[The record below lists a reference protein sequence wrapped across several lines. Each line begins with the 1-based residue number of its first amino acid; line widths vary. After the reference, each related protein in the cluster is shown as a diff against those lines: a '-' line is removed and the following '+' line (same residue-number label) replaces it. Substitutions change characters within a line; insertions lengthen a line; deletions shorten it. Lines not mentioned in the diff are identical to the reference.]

1 MQKYKKRLLY
11 VMMVCALLIAQL
23 SNALVALAESETP
36 LKATDFGDSN
46 LYAYLA
52 AVTDPNGNKGGI
64 LYKEDA
70 EALTALDMLN
80 YYSGDTKYETASKI
94 ESFANLAKYCPN
106 LERIQI
112 GSYIG
117 TAAVPSLVE
126 EIVKLDNLTSI
137 TLNNNNVTGEQ
148 LKSICGKN
156 NAAQVTQLSFYV
168 NDTVDFSALE
178 GMSSLTSVSLHIES
192 NASVENA
199 ASFAKLEKVTS
210 VDITGY
216 QPGVIQEM
224 INNLP
229 VATSSLDLNSYTS
242 GSNGNA
248 VYDFSKA
255 AQLRDVYVY
264 GSLKGVTGLKALEN
278 LEGLSIY
285 GYSSNRCTVNL
296 EELPQSLQYMYLS
309 SCDFGTSVVSGLP
322 TSLRSLRL
330 SGCGITEVSGLTDC
344 TNLQHLDLGSNKL
357 SVIPDITGLSLYNL
371 DISSN
376 QLTDASVVNGLSTL
390 NSIDLSNN
398 KLTSIPDLSKSM
410 ALSGADFSRNE
421 ITDISGIAN
430 NTSLYQLNLSYN
442 NIETLPDLTAFTKLV
457 GYYYS
462 NYDDTYFTSDNCYK
476 LSLKGNKLTSDAIKG
491 KVPEDCEND
500 KYWMY
505 ASTMQRTS
513 RNQAYFKEVNTEILS
528 KLLENDSYASVYTS
542 QKNVTLDEELVTYI
556 KDNAKNLSLYYVSD
570 KGDGQSVSVSGSS
583 LQDTTKTIDLE
594 FDSVTSGVTTP
605 EIQAAFGAYGESS
618 YYAVIPE
625 RKQSGIE
632 GVNYYSSSI
641 HALDSDKTYHAYVY
655 NKESNTFTY
664 ATTYR
669 DTEYIYLNSYI
680 DSDAGNY
687 YFLVEDDKD
696 TLMGTDVYQVNN
708 GSYEYTSYNTYYKQ
722 FNDDVVKGLVYGNR
736 SNSSNYVIPS
746 QITLSAET
754 VSLLKEKSKTFHI
767 YSYDTQQHTSLSRA
781 YISAYALE
789 EGTLDISLPVVTVSD
804 SNAEVEAAFTGGTPT
819 KYYTVKELP
828 KNVAGLSYYMSIRK
842 NTSYSSN
849 NLYTYYNG
857 TCIPI
862 SVNSY
867 SSGEV
872 RLDENAEKVYFE
884 MPSAEDQ
891 FVKTETIQEGDYKGT
906 NYTYYTDTSS
916 AYVEQLVRY
925 NATHFASAFSYKV
938 LSDKIELS
946 AGAVKL
952 LRENNR
958 VFSIYYYSAET
969 GRVAGSADVRGYSIP
984 ENAETIT
991 VEKPE
996 VEFTTGNE
1004 AFEKLL
1010 PAGTAAVYVT
1020 PKSNMADGV
1029 TYYYTDATV
1038 LGSKLESG
1046 ELYTRLIIKGDGTLG
1061 TKGTVYGG
1069 STLPLTRGT
1078 VALVKSADYDTPSD
1092 TPSVD
1097 TPSDTPDVDT
1107 PSDTPDVDTPSDTP
1121 TEPEEVPTEPIE
1133 PTEPEEVP
1141 TKPTQPE
1148 QPAEPTQPEVEQPTS
1163 QLGVNSVAQTVAEDK
1178 LTQAGE
1184 VNNVLTDK
1192 LNNSNLAAIDVVS
1205 KGAAPKLSSNVFE
1218 KLKENQ
1224 KDITVGVTD
1233 ENNRLQYS
1241 WTFDSDTVNNTNM
1254 DIDLSISFDTDR
1266 AEAVKQITG
1275 REDLVYLSFA
1285 HHGQLPGP
1293 AKIKTYVGSQ
1303 YKNGDVVYLYYFN
1316 EEKNR
1321 VESVGGKNQ
1330 GLVVT
1335 EGYVEYTITHC
1346 SVYFLSTQVAEE
1358 VNAVDPKEEVEEGTP
1373 VVAIPDSVNDS
1384 TPTGDT
1390 ANVVPYVIA
1399 TIAAL
1404 LVFGAVAVVGRK
1416 KKEQK

>member
-23 SNALVALAESETP
+23 SNALVALAESKTP
-36 LKATDFGDSN
+36 LKVADFGDAN

-52 AVTDPNGNKGGI
+52 AVTDPNGNNGGI

-70 EALTALDMLN
+70 ETLTALDMLN

-106 LERIQI
+106 LETIQI

-117 TAAVPSLVE
+117 TVAVPSLVE

-137 TLNNNNVTGEQ
+137 TLNNSNVTGEQ

-156 NAAQVTQLSFYV
+156 NAEKVTQLSFYV
-168 NDTVDFSALE
+168 NDTVDFSTLE
-178 GMSSLTSVSLHIES
+178 GMSNLTIVSLRIDS

-210 VDITGY
+210 VNISGY
-216 QPGVIQEM
+216 QQSVMQEI

-229 VATSSLDLNSYTS
+229 VAVSYLDLDSYTS
-242 GSNGNA
+242 DSNENT

-255 AQLRDVYVY
+255 AQLQTVYMY
-264 GSLKGVTGLKALEN
+264 GSLKGVTGLNTLEK
-278 LEGLSIY
+278 LESLNIAS
-285 GYSSNRCTVNL
+285 YSSNRCTVSL
-296 EELPQSLQYMYLS
+296 KELPQSLQYLYLS
-309 SCDFGTSVVSGLP
+309 GCDFGTSVVSGWP
-322 TSLRSLRL
+322 TSLRSLQL
-330 SGCGITEVSGLTDC
+330 SSCGITEVSGLTDC
-344 TNLQHLDLGSNKL
+344 TNLQHLDLGNNKL
-357 SVIPDITGLSLYNL
+357 SVIPDITGLSLYDL
-371 DISSN
+371 DMSYN
-376 QLTDASVVNGLSTL
+376 QLTDASAVNGLSTL
-390 NSIDLSNN
+390 NSINLSNN
-398 KLTSIPDLSKSM
+398 KLTSIPDLSKSTT
-410 ALSGADFSRNE
+410 LWRADFSKNE
-421 ITDISGIAN
+421 ITDISGIVN
-430 NTSLYQLNLSYN
+430 NTSLSQLNLAYN

-462 NYDDTYFTSDNCYK
+462 NYDDSDFAYDNCYR

-513 RNQAYFKEVNTEILS
+513 KNQAYFKEVNTEILS
-528 KLLENDSYASVYTS
+528 KLLENGNYASVYTS
-542 QKNVTLDEELVTYI
+542 QKNVTLDEELVTYM
-556 KDNAKNLSLYYVSD
+556 KDKGATLYLYYVSD
-570 KGDGQSVSVSGSS
+570 EGEGQSVNVSGSS

-594 FDSVTSGVTTP
+594 FDSITSGVTTP

-618 YYAVIPE
+618 YYVVIPE
-625 RKQSGIE
+625 RKLSGIE
-632 GVNYYSSSI
+632 GVNYSYSSSMSV
-641 HALDSDKTYHAYVY
+641 LDSNKTYHAYIY
-655 NKESNTFTY
+655 NKESNTFAY

-669 DTEYIYLNSYI
+669 NTEYIYFNSYI
-680 DSDAGNY
+680 DSNAGNY
-687 YFLVEDDKD
+687 YFLVEDEKD
-696 TLMGTDVYQVNN
+696 TLMGTDVFQSNN
-708 GSYEYTSYNTYYKQ
+708 GSHEYTSYNTYYKQ
-722 FNDDVVKGLVYGNR
+722 FNDDVVKGLVYDNR
-736 SNSSNYVIPS
+736 SNSSNYVVPS

-754 VSLLKEKSKTFHI
+754 VSLLKEKGKYLYI
-767 YSYDTQQHTSLSRA
+767 YGYDTEQHTSLSNV
-781 YISAYALE
+781 YVSGYALE

-804 SNAEVEAAFTGGTPT
+804 SNTEVEAAFTGGTPT
-819 KYYTVKELP
+819 KYYTVEKLP
-828 KNVAGLSYYMSIRK
+828 KNVKGLTYYLLAGNDKYYESK
-842 NTSYSSN
+842 DAY

-862 SVNSY
+862 NINTYY
-867 SSGEV
+867 SNQ
-872 RLDENAEKVYFE
+872 LKIDETSEKVYFE
-884 MPSAEDQ
+884 MPSKEDQ

-906 NYTYYTDTSS
+906 DYTYYTDTSS

-925 NATHFASAFSYKV
+925 NATHSDSAPSYKV
-938 LSDKIELS
+938 VSDKIELS
-946 AGAVKL
+946 AEAVKL
-952 LRENNR
+952 LKENGR
-958 VFSIYYYSAET
+958 VFSIFYYSAET
-969 GRVAGSADVRGYSIP
+969 GTMAGSADVRGYSIP
-984 ENAETIT
+984 ENAETII
-991 VEKPE
+991 VEKPDIE
-996 VEFTTGNE
+996 LTTGNE

-1029 TYYYTDATV
+1029 TYYYKDATV

-1061 TKGTVYGG
+1061 TKGTVRGG
-1069 STLPLTRGT
+1069 STLTLTRGT

-1107 PSDTPDVDTPSDTP
+1107 PSDTPTEPVQP
-1121 TEPEEVPTEPIE
+1121 TEPEEVPTEPIQ

-1141 TKPTQPE
+1141 T
-1148 QPAEPTQPEVEQPTS
+1148 EPTQPEVEQPTS

-1178 LTQAGE
+1178 LTEVGE
-1184 VNNVLTDK
+1184 VNGVLTDK
-1192 LNNSNLAAIDVVS
+1192 LLNSNLAAIDVVS

-1218 KLKENQ
+1218 KLKKNQ

-1233 ENNRLQYS
+1233 ENNKLQYS

-1303 YKNGDVVYLYYFN
+1303 YKNGDIVYLYYFN